1 MHHHHDSFRD
11 ELAIELDR
19 LSRFTLHL
27 IVDAV
32 ITPSLR
38 VFLQQT
44 TTDPQVRRILLTR
57 DAGQPC
63 SHAIMMGRAGLL
75 ASTNPQ
81 IEDSEKEVVYAATLI
96 ARVGAMIETGARQQR
111 LAGACAHGLH
121 RRWRYLLEAALKC
134 LTRSDAEHGLTM
146 RLALGLGRNMDV
158 DVIMDPGQAHGQ
170 DQDQAITRCARLQT
184 AVQLAWIQAVARGD
198 KRQLPPPRRSPLA
211 LE

>member
-38 VFLQQT
+38 VFLNQT
-44 TTDPQVRRILLTR
+44 TADPQVRRIILAR
-57 DAGQPC
+57 DAGQAC
-63 SHAIMMGRAGLL
+63 SNAMMMGRAGLL
-75 ASTNPQ
+75 VSTNPQ
-81 IEDSEKEVVYAATLI
+81 IEASEKEAVYAATLI

-111 LAGACAHGLH
+111 PVGA
-121 RRWRYLLEAALKC
+121 
-134 LTRSDAEHGLTM
+134 RSDAEHGLTM
-146 RLALGLGRNMDV
+146 RLALGLGQTV
-158 DVIMDPGQAHGQ
+158 DVNIDPAQVHGQ
-170 DQDQAITRCARLQT
+170 DSGQAITRYARLQT
-184 AVQLAWIQAVARGD
+184 AVQLAWIQAIARED
-198 KRQLPPPRRSPLA
+198 KRQLPPPRSSPLA